1 MANLKVE
8 HIYKSFDG
16 NKVLKDIN
24 IEIQE
29 GELVS
34 LLGPSGCGKTT
45 LLKVIA
51 GLELP
56 DEGKVFFDGED
67 YTKLE
72 SNKRNALIVFQDYGL
87 FPHMT
92 IEENIGFGLKV
103 RGVNKI
109 ERKKRIVEMLDL
121 IQLQDKGKN
130 YPHELS
136 GGQKQRVALARAVIV
151 QPKILLLDE
160 PFSNLDTN
168 LKETMR
174 DFVLHIQSKVKITT
188 ILVTHDKEEAFMMSQ
203 KVAVIMD
210 GEINQYGSPRE
221 VYNAPA
227 TRQVSD
233 FIGEANYIQGKIID
247 GVFISNIG
255 NYNTPI
261 DNKDIAYLLIR
272 YNEIELT
279 KETSEIKCIVLDRK
293 YAGKNTVYKVSI
305 NDDSIL
311 TLTSNNSN
319 FQVGDKGFL
328 KFNLKAINIY

>member
-261 DNKDIAYLLIR
+261 DNKDIACLLIR

-293 YAGKNTVYKVSI
+293 YAGKNTIYKVSI
-305 NDDSIL
+305 NDNSIL

>member
-279 KETSEIKCIVLDRK
+279 KETSEIKCIVLGRK
-293 YAGKNTVYKVSI
+293 YAGKNTIYKVSI
-305 NDDSIL
+305 NDNSIL